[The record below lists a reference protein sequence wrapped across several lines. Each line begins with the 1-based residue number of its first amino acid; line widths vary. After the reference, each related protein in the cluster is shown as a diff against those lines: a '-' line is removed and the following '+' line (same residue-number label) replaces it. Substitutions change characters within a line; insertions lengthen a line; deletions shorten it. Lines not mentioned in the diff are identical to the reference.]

1 MKRKR
6 RVENLIILSVV
17 LQLILIAM
25 GKMNQLL
32 LIASYSIQLIGI
44 LYYLKED
51 KLLLTR
57 IQKSMINFL
66 LILFVLVVCMVMFS
80 QYRSETLITTI
91 LVFINI
97 IFICVINFL
106 DKDGRISKNIIKY
119 FFIFIIFLAVYGII
133 LRIFGTE
140 PTTSTING
148 VTRSRQFLRIG
159 NITLSQIVM
168 GKPNENYGIASL
180 TPNPNSL
187 SYFLIYALIIN
198 TVYTQTKKVKKQ
210 KKVLNFILY
219 IVIIFGI
226 ILAGSRLAIIL
237 IPIAYLVPKILF
249 MKNKKKISFI
259 ILLAISIILLILLY
273 LLLIDFPILES
284 IDLNGR
290 DLLWS
295 NVPRIISDHMILGEG
310 VGSSILILED
320 MLGVEQ
326 ASMHNTYFVMISDF
340 GLLFTV
346 ITCILIIITVI
357 KNIKRVIKNEYSI
370 TKQQQ
375 IVLAISMIILIL
387 LQGMSESTIFTLSVP
402 SILFFYMLA
411 TLIKWEGKDEE
422 G

>member
-1 MKRKR
+1 M
-6 RVENLIILSVV
+6 
-17 LQLILIAM
+17 
-25 GKMNQLL
+25 
-32 LIASYSIQLIGI
+32 
-44 LYYLKED
+44 
-51 KLLLTR
+51 
-57 IQKSMINFL
+57 
-66 LILFVLVVCMVMFS
+66 
-80 QYRSETLITTI
+80 
-91 LVFINI
+91 
-97 IFICVINFL
+97 
-106 DKDGRISKNIIKY
+106 
-119 FFIFIIFLAVYGII
+119 
-133 LRIFGTE
+133 
-140 PTTSTING
+140 
-148 VTRSRQFLRIG
+148 
-159 NITLSQIVM
+159 
-168 GKPNENYGIASL
+168 
-180 TPNPNSL
+180 
-187 SYFLIYALIIN
+187 
-198 TVYTQTKKVKKQ
+198 
-210 KKVLNFILY
+210 
-219 IVIIFGI
+219 
-226 ILAGSRLAIIL
+226 
-237 IPIAYLVPKILF
+237 
-249 MKNKKKISFI
+249 
-259 ILLAISIILLILLY
+259 LY

-357 KNIKRVIKNEYSI
+357 KNIKRLIKNEYSI

>member
-1 MKRKR
+1 MKHKRK
-6 RVENLIILSVV
+6 VENLIILSVV
-17 LQLILIAM
+17 VQLILFAI

-32 LIASYSIQLIGI
+32 LVGTYAVQLMGI
-44 LYYLKED
+44 LYYLKTQ
-51 KLLLTR
+51 KLLLSKL
-57 IQKSMINFL
+57 QKNALNFL
-66 LILFVLVVCMVMFS
+66 LLIFVLVVIMTIFS
-80 QYRSETLITTI
+80 KYREDTLITTV
-91 LVFINI
+91 LVFVNI
-97 IFICVINFL
+97 LFIFIINFL
-106 DKDGRISKNIIKY
+106 DREERISNGIIKC
-119 FFIFIIFLAVYGII
+119 FFIFLIFLAIYGIVI
-133 LRIFGTE
+133 RIFGTE
-140 PTTSTING
+140 PTTSTIDG
-148 VTRSRQFLRIG
+148 VTRSRQFLKIG

-210 KKVLNFILY
+210 KKLLNFILY

-237 IPIAYLVPKILF
+237 IPIAYLIPKILF

-259 ILLAISIILLILLY
+259 ILLTISIILLILLY

-290 DLLWS
+290 DLLWR

-310 VGSSILILED
+310 IGSSILILED

-340 GLLFTV
+340 GLLFAV
-346 ITCILIIITVI
+346 IICILIITMVI
-357 KNIKRVIKNEYSI
+357 KNIKRLIKSEYSI